1 MATLPKEQQTA
12 FQRWEMK
19 SFGDFRP
26 SAVAAREAEAARA
39 AALAAPPPEPE
50 SAFAPDLAPEQYY
63 LEPEPPPPDYP
74 TEEELAAI
82 REQARIDGYDQ
93 GYAAGHAEGQADAI
107 ALAKEATEQELAPL
121 RDVALNFSA
130 ALQDAD
136 QLISADMLE
145 LALQLAKGMLKQAL
159 AVKPE
164 LILPIVRDAIEYL
177 PVLQQPALLML
188 HPDDAKTVREGIGEE
203 LDKGGWRVVE
213 DAQIERG
220 GCKIDTAS
228 NQIDA
233 QASARWQRLAH
244 ALGKDVGWLD

>member
-1 MATLPKEQQTA
+1 MAQIPKEQQTA

-26 SAVAAREAEAARA
+26 SAVAAREAEAAA
-39 AALAAPPPEPE
+39 LAALAPPPEHAE
-50 SAFAPDLAPEQYY
+50 AEQDQY
-63 LEPEPPPPDYP
+63 LEQEPPPPDYP

-82 REQARIDGYDQ
+82 REQARIDGYDK
-93 GYAAGHAEGQADAI
+93 GYAAGHAEGHADAI
-107 ALAKEATEQELAPL
+107 ALGKEATDMELAPL
-121 RDVALNFSA
+121 RELAGNFST

-136 QLISADMLE
+136 QLISADVLE
-145 LALQLAKGMLKQAL
+145 LALQLAKGMLKQSL
-159 AVKPE
+159 QVKPE
-164 LILPIVRDAIEYL
+164 LILPIVREAIEYL

-188 HPDDAKTVREGIGEE
+188 NPDDAKTVREGIGEE
-203 LDKGGWRVVE
+203 LDKGGWRVIE

-233 QASARWQRLAH
+233 QAATRWQRLTY

>member
-1 MATLPKEQQTA
+1 MAQIPKEQQTA

-26 SAVAAREAEAARA
+26 SAVAAREAEAAA
-39 AALAAPPPEPE
+39 QAALAPPPVHAE
-50 SAFAPDLAPEQYY
+50 AEQEHY
-63 LEPEPPPPDYP
+63 LEQEPPPPDYP

-82 REQARIDGYDQ
+82 REQARIDGYDK
-93 GYAAGHAEGQADAI
+93 GYAAGHAEGHADAI
-107 ALAKEATEQELAPL
+107 ALGKEATDLELAPL
-121 RDVALNFSA
+121 RELAGNFST

-136 QLISADMLE
+136 QLISADVLE
-145 LALQLAKGMLKQAL
+145 LALQLAKGMLKQSL
-159 AVKPE
+159 QVKPE
-164 LILPIVRDAIEYL
+164 LILPIVREAIEYL

-188 HPDDAKTVREGIGEE
+188 NPEDAKTVREGIGEE
-203 LDKGGWRVVE
+203 LDKGGWRVIE

-233 QASARWQRLAH
+233 QASARWQRLTY
-244 ALGKDVGWLD
+244 ALGKDVSWLD

>member
-1 MATLPKEQQTA
+1 MAHIPKEQQTA

-26 SAVAAREAEAARA
+26 SAVAAREAEAAA
-39 AALAAPPPEPE
+39 QAALAPPPQLEADE
-50 SAFAPDLAPEQYY
+50 GHY
-63 LEPEPPPPDYP
+63 LEQEPPAPAYP

-82 REQARIDGYDQ
+82 REQARIDGYDK
-93 GYAAGHAEGQADAI
+93 GYAAGHAEGHADAI
-107 ALAKEATEQELAPL
+107 ALGKEATDLELAPL
-121 RDVALNFSA
+121 RELAGNFST

-136 QLISADMLE
+136 QLISADVLE
-145 LALQLAKGMLKQAL
+145 LALQLAKGMLKQSL
-159 AVKPE
+159 QVKPE
-164 LILPIVRDAIEYL
+164 LILPIVREAIEYL

-188 HPDDAKTVREGIGEE
+188 NPDDAKTVREGIGEE
-203 LDKGGWRVVE
+203 LDKGGWRVIE

-233 QASARWQRLAH
+233 QASARWQRLTY
-244 ALGKDVGWLD
+244 ALGKDVSWLD

>member
-1 MATLPKEQQTA
+1 MAHIPKEQQTA

-26 SAVAAREAEAARA
+26 SAVAAREVEA
-39 AALAAPPPEPE
+39 AALAALAPPPEAEPE
-50 SAFAPDLAPEQYY
+50 AGLEDEQY
-63 LEPEPPPPDYP
+63 LEPEPPPPEYP

-82 REQARIDGYDQ
+82 REQARIDGYDK
-93 GYAAGHAEGQADAI
+93 GYAAGHAEGHADAI
-107 ALAKEATEQELAPL
+107 ALGKEATDLELAPL
-121 RDVALNFSA
+121 REMAGNFSA

-136 QLISADMLE
+136 QLIAADVLE

-159 AVKPE
+159 QVKPE
-164 LILPIVRDAIEYL
+164 LILPIVREAIEYL

-188 HPDDAKTVREGIGEE
+188 NPDDAKTVREGIGEE
-203 LDKGGWRVVE
+203 LDKGGWRVIE
-213 DAQIERG
+213 DALIERG

-233 QASARWQRLAH
+233 QASARWQRLTH

>member
-1 MATLPKEQQTA
+1 MAQIPKEQQTA

-26 SAVAAREAEAARA
+26 SAVAAREAEAAA
-39 AALAAPPPEPE
+39 QAALAPPPVHAEAGQDP
-50 SAFAPDLAPEQYY
+50 Y
-63 LEPEPPPPDYP
+63 LEQEPPPPDFP

-82 REQARIDGYDQ
+82 REQARIDGYDK
-93 GYAAGHAEGQADAI
+93 GYAAGHAEGHADAI
-107 ALAKEATEQELAPL
+107 ALGKEATDMELAPL
-121 RDVALNFSA
+121 RELAGNFST

-136 QLISADMLE
+136 QLISADVLE

-159 AVKPE
+159 QVKPE
-164 LILPIVRDAIEYL
+164 LILPIVREAIEYL

-188 HPDDAKTVREGIGEE
+188 NPEDAKTVREGIGEE
-203 LDKGGWRVVE
+203 LDKGGWRVIE

-233 QASARWQRLAH
+233 QASARWQRLTY
-244 ALGKDVGWLD
+244 ALGKDVSWLD

>member
-1 MATLPKEQQTA
+1 MAQIPKEQQTA

-26 SAVAAREAEAARA
+26 SAVAAREAEAAA
-39 AALAAPPPEPE
+39 QAALAPPPLQEVDGE
-50 SAFAPDLAPEQYY
+50 DHY
-63 LEPEPPPPDYP
+63 LEQEPPPPEYP

-82 REQARIDGYDQ
+82 REQARIDGYDK
-93 GYAAGHAEGQADAI
+93 GYAAGHAEGHADAI
-107 ALAKEATEQELAPL
+107 ALGKEATDLELGPLRELAG
-121 RDVALNFSA
+121 NFSI

-136 QLISADMLE
+136 QLISADVLE
-145 LALQLAKGMLKQAL
+145 LALQLAKGMLKQSL
-159 AVKPE
+159 QVKPE
-164 LILPIVRDAIEYL
+164 LILPIVREAIEYL

-188 HPDDAKTVREGIGEE
+188 SPADAKTVREGIGEE
-203 LDKGGWRVVE
+203 LDKGGWRVIE

-233 QASARWQRLAH
+233 QASARWQRLTY
-244 ALGKDVGWLD
+244 ALGKDVSWLD